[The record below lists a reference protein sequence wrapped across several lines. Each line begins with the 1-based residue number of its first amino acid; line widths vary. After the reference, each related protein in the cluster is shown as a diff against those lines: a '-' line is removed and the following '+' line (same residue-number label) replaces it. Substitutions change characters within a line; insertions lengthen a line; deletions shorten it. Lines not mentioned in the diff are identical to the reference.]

1 MMAKKEFDY
10 KKSRAELDELLAWFE
25 NGDVSIDE
33 AIAKYQRAE
42 ELLQELESYLSDT
55 QAKIELLTKKATK
68 GE

>member
-1 MMAKKEFDY
+1 MPKKEFDY
-10 KKSRAELDELLAWFE
+10 KKSRAELDELLTWFE
-25 NGDVSIDE
+25 SGDVAVDE

-42 ELLQELESYLSDT
+42 ELVKELELYLADT

>member
-1 MMAKKEFDY
+1 MAKKEFDY